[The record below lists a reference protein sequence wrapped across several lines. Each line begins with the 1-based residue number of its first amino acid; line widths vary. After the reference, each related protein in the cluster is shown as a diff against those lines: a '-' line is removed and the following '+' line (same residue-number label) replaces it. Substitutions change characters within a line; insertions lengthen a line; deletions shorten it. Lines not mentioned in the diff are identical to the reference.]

1 MDDTIQNPTSLSDEE
16 TVVDGEV
23 LPTESDV
30 KNAEVV
36 DESNVL
42 TSIEELIKAYVVS
55 LDRMRDEKKKM
66 QEMLADGF
74 NNDPIYKDA
83 DDKVKAATKI
93 KSASKQQI
101 MNKPGVIELAN
112 KLKNINSEIKEKQLA
127 VSDYLLEYQRL
138 ANGVNQIEIENGEIL
153 EIINSAKLVRKA
165 SRRE

>member
-1 MDDTIQNPTSLSDEE
+1 MDDINKNSTPIAEDE

-23 LPTESDV
+23 IPTTADV
-30 KNAEVV
+30 ENAEVV
-36 DESNVL
+36 DQSNVL
-42 TSIEELIKAYVVS
+42 TSIEDLIKAYVVS

-74 NNDPIYKDA
+74 NNDPLYKDA

-93 KSASKQQI
+93 KSAAKQQI

-112 KLKNINSEIKEKQLA
+112 KLKGINSEIKEKQLA